1 MIKLEG
7 LELQV
12 GVQIEA
18 AGFSAHRGSSH
29 MFDFGASND
38 VRVEFT
44 LMDCKLKVEM
54 EASAVGVVVE
64 QHMYPSVSS

>member
-18 AGFSAHRGSSH
+18 ARFSAHRGSSH
-29 MFDFGASND
+29 SFDFGASND

-44 LMDCKLKVEM
+44 LMDCKLNVEM
-54 EASAVGVVVE
+54 EA
-64 QHMYPSVSS
+64 